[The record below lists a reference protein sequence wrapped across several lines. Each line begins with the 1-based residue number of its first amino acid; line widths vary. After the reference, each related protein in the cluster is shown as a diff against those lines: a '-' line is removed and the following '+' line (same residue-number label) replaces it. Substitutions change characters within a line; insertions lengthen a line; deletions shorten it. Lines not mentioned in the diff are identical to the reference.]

1 VSAEWKLWHGL
12 SRACLGRSAT
22 LAARLDC
29 SHVRGADATRR
40 HVHDLIDY
48 LHADRH
54 ALANYGRRRH
64 EGLPISTAFVESA
77 VNEILSKRMI
87 KQQQMRW

>member
-1 VSAEWKLWHGL
+1 VEALARPLARL
-12 SRACLGRSAT
+12 SRALGKIGSS
-22 LAARLDC
+22 ARLQ
-29 SHVRGADATRR
+29 SRPRRGCHPA

-48 LHADRH
+48 LQADRH
-54 ALANYGRRRH
+54 ALVNYGRRRH